1 MELLGAL
8 LLILVTGFYAGTE
21 TALYRAH
28 WVRLAT
34 WQKSKI
40 SGSGLSLKLLH
51 WRDSS
56 VIATL
61 VGTNLSS
68 VFASML
74 VSRFCVEHFGPAYA
88 GIGVAV
94 LVALTL
100 LFGEYLPKAYANAW
114 PNRWLRIAAWPLAIS
129 LLLFSPGVMLLRLI
143 LGLIRGSRLVSRP
156 RLLPTRQEFL
166 SALRQREC
174 DISSQSS
181 NSSYLVSRLA
191 ARLFRSS
198 ATRVSEVAIPLN
210 LVRSLPHDAS
220 RENALRL
227 VREYGFSRI
236 PVYRRNRADIIGVI
250 LARDLLEYA
259 PASPTQLSPPAGLR
273 IRKIQ
278 RLAAET
284 RIMEAM
290 ERMQRRAEHIAA
302 VVNSSGRVTGIVTL
316 EDILEELVGE
326 IRSED

>member
-8 LLILVTGFYAGTE
+8 LLIFVTGFYAGTE

-40 SGSGLSLKLLH
+40 SGSGLGLKLLD

-114 PNRWLRIAAWPLAIS
+114 PNRWLRIASWPLAIS
-129 LLLFSPGVMLLRLI
+129 LLLFSPGVILLRLL
-143 LGLIRGSRLVSRP
+143 LGLLRGSRLVSRP
-156 RLLPTRQEFL
+156 RLLPTRQDFL

-174 DISSQSS
+174 DISSRTSTG
-181 NSSYLVSRLA
+181 SYLVSRLA

-220 RENALRL
+220 REDALRL

-259 PASPTQLSPPAGLR
+259 PESQFSHPTELR

-278 RLAAET
+278 RLSADT

-302 VVNSSGRVTGIVTL
+302 VVNSSGRITGIVTL